1 MPVAHINRIGTAVP
15 RFDVHRKFL
24 EFAPGL
30 LPCARDRRLFRRMA
44 ERSGIEHR
52 YSFFEPD
59 PDPDAVDRGGFFRRG
74 AFPDTAAR
82 MRFYEEHA
90 GDLAEAAVRA
100 MGGGEAVRG
109 VTHVIVTTCTG
120 FHAPGIDH
128 ALVARLGLAR
138 SVERTVVG
146 FMGCHAAIS
155 ALKLARHVVRS
166 EPASRV
172 LVLSLEL
179 CTLHLQESAVLEQVL
194 SFLVFGDGCS
204 ACLVSA
210 EPDGIAIEGFR
221 TEVIPGSAG
230 EITWRIGR
238 HGFDMHLSG
247 TVPRRLA
254 AGLPAAFPAMLGGRG
269 PGEVEL
275 WAVHPGGRSVLDA
288 VEQAAALEAGRL
300 ADSRAVLRDCGN
312 MSSPSV
318 VFVLARM
325 LRRFRRTGIGG
336 NGLGCALAFGPGL
349 TAEGMLFR
357 MA

>member
-1 MPVAHINRIGTAVP
+1 MSAAHINRIGTAVP

-24 EFAPGL
+24 EFAPTL
-30 LPCARDRRLFRRMA
+30 LPDERDRRLFRRMA

-59 PDPDAVDRGGFFRRG
+59 PDPEAVDSGGFFRRG

-100 MGGGEAVRG
+100 MGGAGAVSD

-128 ALVARLGLAR
+128 AIVTRLGIAP

-179 CTLHLQESAVLEQVL
+179 CTLHLQETGALEQVL
-194 SFLVFGDGCS
+194 SFLIFGDGCS

-210 EPDGIAIEGFR
+210 EPEGIALESFR
-221 TEVIPGSAG
+221 AEVIPASA
-230 EITWRIGR
+230 EDITWRIGG

-247 TVPRRLA
+247 TVPRTLA
-254 AGLPAAFPAMLGGRG
+254 GGLPAALPAVLGGRG
-269 PGEVEL
+269 PGDVEL

-288 VEQAAALEAGRL
+288 VEQAAGLEAGRL
-300 ADSRAVLRDCGN
+300 ADSRAVLRDYGN

-325 LRRFRRTGIGG
+325 LDRFRSTGIGG